1 METGEEIF
9 FAIMYTFF
17 YTIISVGMAFKLNNL
32 LDDYIDVSLLA
43 KHFILWPIET
53 LFIAILIVKVYLVE
67 NGYIKDKKSKRK

>member
-17 YTIISVGMAFKLNNL
+17 YTIISVGMSFKLNNL

-43 KHFILWPIET
+43 KHFILWPIES
-53 LFIAILIVKVYLVE
+53 LFIAILVVKVYLTE
-67 NGYIKDKKSKRK
+67 NGYIKEKKSKRK